1 MLVSL
6 QALLVPLERGCLYL
20 SGEVLVSLRV
30 VLSSLRWQ
38 LVPLRRLLQCF
49 FDGFLFS
56 LEEVLD
62 SLWGLLVYIYIFTCV
77 QLQWYIYIYIHTA
90 LYLHICQYVY
100 IYICIYT
107 CIPGL
112 LSVRC
117 LSLGA

>member
-49 FDGFLFS
+49 FDGLLFS

-62 SLWGLLVYIYIFTCV
+62 SLWGLLVYIYI
-77 QLQWYIYIYIHTA
+77 YIYMCTGTM
-90 LYLHICQYVY
+90 VY
-100 IYICIYT
+100 SPNMVPTIGVLT
-107 CIPGL
+107 
-112 LSVRC
+112 
-117 LSLGA
+117 